1 LVERVFFIEGENVFD
16 AGFRVALYANA
27 NRYDIKINATNL
39 IKDQK
44 LRIVVNGDA
53 QNIEAFH
60 SYVSNTD
67 ILSIK
72 QPTPYKVGQ
81 VRNYKGPKIDWNGEE
96 LGLIS
101 DQISKILNVAY
112 SISTNIG
119 SVAYSISTDIGS
131 INTKFEE
138 VDKKF
143 GAIGETLL
151 RIEGKIRPF

>member
-1 LVERVFFIEGENVFD
+1 MVQSVFFVEGVNVID
-16 AGFRVALYANA
+16 TGFRVALYAA
-27 NRYDIKINATNL
+27 AAQYDIKINATNL
-39 IKDQK
+39 RKDQK
-44 LRIVVNGDA
+44 VRVIANGDA
-53 QNIEAFH
+53 QNIKEFH
-60 SYVSNTD
+60 SHISSTD
-67 ILSIK
+67 IRSIK
-72 QPTPYKVGQ
+72 ETTPYMVGLMKK
-81 VRNYKGPKIDWNGEE
+81 YKGPKIDWNGEE

-151 RIEGKIRPF
+151 RIEGKIRPL